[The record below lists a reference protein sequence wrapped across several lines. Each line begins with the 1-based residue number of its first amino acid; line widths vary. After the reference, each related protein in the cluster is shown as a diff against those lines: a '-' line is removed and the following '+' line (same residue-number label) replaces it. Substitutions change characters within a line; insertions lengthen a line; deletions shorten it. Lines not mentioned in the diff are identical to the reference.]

1 MGKNISSAVKMTSD
15 AVFKHTEKNS
25 FSARQKLAIFICL
38 FISAAILFTVF
49 IYDRHSPDKTVAEE
63 KVDVDE
69 DFPDP
74 EPEPEVHE
82 HDHENDDHGDDED
95 YWMEEDDLL
104 DELAGY

>member
-1 MGKNISSAVKMTSD
+1 MTSD

-49 IYDRHSPDKTVAEE
+49 VYDRHSTDNSGAKEKTH
-63 KVDVDE
+63 VDE
-69 DFPDP
+69 EPDP
-74 EPEPEVHE
+74 EPEPEDIV
-82 HDHENDDHGDDED
+82 HDHDNDDHGDDED
-95 YWMEEDDLL
+95 YWMDDDDIH